1 MNMSWTGKEEKK
13 NQGGGVNMSIRIAEI
28 LYKLGLAVTHD
39 ADKHKIIIKR
49 DK

>member
-1 MNMSWTGKEEKK
+1 MNMSWTGNKERE
-13 NQGGGVNMSIRIAEI
+13 NQGGGVNMTIRIAQI
-28 LYKLGLAVTHD
+28 LYRLGFCVTYD